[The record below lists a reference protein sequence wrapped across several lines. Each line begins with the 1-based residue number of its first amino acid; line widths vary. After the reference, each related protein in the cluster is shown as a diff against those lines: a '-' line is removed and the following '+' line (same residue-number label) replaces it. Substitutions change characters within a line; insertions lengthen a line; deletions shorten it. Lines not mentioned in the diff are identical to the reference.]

1 LIATTGKEFIMD
13 RLESKSSQDLG
24 KTHQPEIVR
33 VYGLETDVMV
43 RAYEVLNH
51 FVMTPTTRG

>member
-1 LIATTGKEFIMD
+1 LIATGKEFIMD
-13 RLESKSSQDLG
+13 RLESKSSRDLG

-33 VYGLETDVMV
+33 VNGLEAGVMV